1 MSSQISSF
9 NQYRSTEQTSS
20 ALVTNVDGKKY
31 QIKIKDNHFQ
41 AKKAFSCLIQPM
53 EQDIVQ
59 VVFMENEIY
68 ILSILERDSDTEVDL
83 VLPDQTNITSAG
95 NINIEAR
102 GISNKALSYNLIT
115 NQADITSKSMNMIT
129 EDLYQY
135 SEFSQIK
142 TQQLLKEVSQFEQSV
157 TQELRMIVNDHW
169 RVDSQSIHMLS
180 EEDTTIDAR
189 TISIG

>member
-31 QIKIKDNHFQ
+31 QIKIKDSHFQ

-83 VLPDQTNITSAG
+83 VLPYQTNITSAG

-115 NQADITSKSMNMIT
+115 NQADLTSKSMNVIT

>member
-31 QIKIKDNHFQ
+31 QIKIKDSHFQ

-53 EQDIVQ
+53 VQDIVQ

-115 NQADITSKSMNMIT
+115 NQADLTSKSMNVIT